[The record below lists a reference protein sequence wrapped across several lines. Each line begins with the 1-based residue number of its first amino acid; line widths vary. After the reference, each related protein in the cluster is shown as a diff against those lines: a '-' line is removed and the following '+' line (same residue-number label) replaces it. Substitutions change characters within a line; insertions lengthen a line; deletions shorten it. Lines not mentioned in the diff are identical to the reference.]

1 MPRKKKIIQ
10 VPPRNVELLAKAMN
24 VGKVTVWNALAY
36 RSDSDNAQQIRR
48 LALSTYGGLETTK
61 TIMRD

>member
-1 MPRKKKIIQ
+1 MPRRKKIIQ
-10 VPPRNVELLAKAMN
+10 VPPKNVELLAKAMN

-48 LALSTYGGLETTK
+48 LALSAYGGIETVK
-61 TIMRD
+61 TIM